1 MACAMAPALEPQ
13 VEREHPLVAWT
24 GIIAMLA
31 AILLISWARFE
42 VHGSSDLEAALS
54 HGGAEAAPARRKPS
68 PEGDRTKH
76 EKALDKAVAAGRWA
90 AGFSP

>member
-1 MACAMAPALEPQ
+1 MNPALDPITDH
-13 VEREHPLVAWT
+13 EHPLVAWT

-31 AILLISWARFE
+31 AIVLISWARIE
-42 VHGSSDLEAALS
+42 VHGTSDLEAVLTA
-54 HGGAEAAPARRKPS
+54 GTAEAVFAQRKLS

>member
-1 MACAMAPALEPQ
+1 MAPALEPASD
-13 VEREHPLVAWT
+13 REHPLVAWT
-24 GIIAMLA
+24 GILAMLA
-31 AILLISWARFE
+31 AILLISWARIE
-42 VHGSSDLEAALS
+42 VHGTGDLEAALS
-54 HGGAEAAPARRKPS
+54 ESDPKAVPAQRKPS